1 MYLQHFYLIY
11 FSLISIS
18 KDNCIETVTQFTRP
32 MLETVLELAPVQIS
46 LYVNSKNTVSDSPLF
61 HTSSYEPYLD
71 LLVHFISFICFL
83 VTYLIPGCVWNAKY
97 RIHDENRRRA
107 IENTVVLIS
116 DAFGHLRTR
125 RVFLKQPNIS
135 IVTLLYFGQIYVAY
149 NTEGRAYNKYNLK
162 LMIINGLIMLF
173 TFRK

>member
-1 MYLQHFYLIY
+1 
-11 FSLISIS
+11 
-18 KDNCIETVTQFTRP
+18 

-71 LLVHFISFICFL
+71 LLVHFIPFICFL
-83 VTYLIPGCVWNAKY
+83 VIYLIPGCVLNAKY

-107 IENTVVLIS
+107 IENKVVLIS

-125 RVFLKQPNIS
+125 KVFLKQRIIS
-135 IVTLLYFGQIYVAY
+135 MIHIIVLWLNLRSLQYGRKSYLQQIQFKTNDYQR
-149 NTEGRAYNKYNLK
+149 TNKCYLPFENK
-162 LMIINGLIMLF
+162 
-173 TFRK
+173 TT